1 MANIEEFELEV
12 IQESFFSKKK
22 LGTFL
27 LEIATKTEEDEEMN
41 ETCLKRKK
49 LTKES
54 QQQQFNWKDGF

>member
-1 MANIEEFELEV
+1 M
-12 IQESFFSKKK
+12 
-22 LGTFL
+22 
-27 LEIATKTEEDEEMN
+27 EIATKTEEDEEMN